1 MRQSLNIHFTI
12 TTVCPTLVG
21 LIGWD
26 ARMGMTVADR
36 PTFHLSIGGINQ
48 GAESTIAFLLPLYEM
63 TNITNIIETFKEPIL
78 E

>member
-1 MRQSLNIHFTI
+1 
-12 TTVCPTLVG
+12 
-21 LIGWD
+21 
-26 ARMGMTVADR
+26 MGMTVADR

-48 GAESTIAFLLPLYEM
+48 GAESTIAFLLSLYEM

>member
-1 MRQSLNIHFTI
+1 
-12 TTVCPTLVG
+12 
-21 LIGWD
+21 
-26 ARMGMTVADR
+26 MGMTVADR